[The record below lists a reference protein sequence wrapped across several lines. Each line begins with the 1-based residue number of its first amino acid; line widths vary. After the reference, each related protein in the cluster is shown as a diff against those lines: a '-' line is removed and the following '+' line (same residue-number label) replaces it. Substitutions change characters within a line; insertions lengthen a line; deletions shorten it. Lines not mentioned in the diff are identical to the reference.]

1 MPKARVSWTAPAS
14 GDLRKINEWLTRE
27 TTPRYA
33 LQTLA
38 HIRFRAGF
46 LEDFPRGARL
56 LKDGT
61 RVLRVLQTPYL
72 IRYRL
77 IEDEVQVLRV
87 HHEREDWLVE
97 P

>member
-1 MPKARVSWTAPAS
+1 MSKARVSWTTPAS
-14 GDLRKINEWLTRE
+14 ADLRKINEWLKQE
-27 TTPRYA
+27 TSPRFA

-38 HIRFRAGF
+38 HIRFRAAF
-46 LEDFPRGARL
+46 LQDFPRGARP

-77 IEDEVQVLRV
+77 VDDEVEVLRV
-87 HHEREDWLVE
+87 HHEREDWLLE